1 MTVLTG
7 NKALQVAVGVVQD
20 SAGRILI
27 SRRSPDAHQGGL
39 WEFPG
44 GKIENGESVEQAL
57 ARELYEELAIRVGSI
72 SPLINIVHQYSD
84 LKVQLHVC
92 SVSDFSGQAQAC
104 EGQQF
109 SWVYKD
115 QLVHYDFPEANKPI
129 ITAIT
134 LPRYYAIL
142 DDGDPG
148 RLLSNLSKILA
159 KDVKLIQAR
168 LKNSSPEEVDGFVTQ
183 AIPLCQQYNAEI
195 LFNSSVDSSFWLQLH
210 GVHLTSQ
217 DLMAL
222 SSRPTGLRWLAASCH
237 TLAELLHAQEI
248 GVDFV
253 VLAPVAE
260 TKTHPGQSGM
270 GWRKYAELVA
280 QVNIPVFA
288 LGGMTFEQYHKSINA
303 GSQGIAGIR
312 LFLD

>member
-27 SRRSPDAHQGGL
+27 SRRSPDVHQGGL

-44 GKIENGESVEQAL
+44 GKIEDGESVEQAL
-57 ARELYEELAIRVGSI
+57 TRELYEELAIQVASAR
-72 SPLINIVHQYSD
+72 PLINIVHQYPD
-84 LKVQLHVC
+84 LDVQLHVC
-92 SVSDFSGQAQAC
+92 KVSDFSGQAQAC

-134 LPRYYAIL
+134 LPHFYAIL
-142 DDGDPG
+142 DDGDSEQ
-148 RLLSNLSKILA
+148 LLSNLSKILT

-168 LKNSSPEEVDGFVTQ
+168 LKNSSSEVVNGFVAQ
-183 AIPLCQQYNAEI
+183 AVPLCQQYNAEI
-195 LFNSSVDSSFWLQLH
+195 LFNSSVDIGFWSRLQ
-210 GVHLTSQ
+210 GVHLTSR

-222 SSRPTGLRWLAASCH
+222 SSRPPGLRWVAASCH

-253 VLAPVAE
+253 VLAPVTA
-260 TKTHPGQSGM
+260 TKTHPGQESM
-270 GWRKYAELVA
+270 GWQQFAELVA
-280 QVNIPVFA
+280 QVNIPVYA
-288 LGGMTFEQYHKSINA
+288 LGGMTFEHYQKSINS
-303 GSQGIAGIR
+303 GGQGIAGIR